1 MYCYYNR
8 YYRPNGAQQLV
19 APQTVGAYIGQTI
32 ITTIPGY
39 GRVRAFVLNFNKDT
53 GMAQLL
59 VATPGGQQYLEVH
72 YSDMI
77 GIAPVLAGGGQ
88 AGAGGMGQA
97 GAGGGM
103 GQAQGQGGGM
113 GQAQGQGGGW
123 NHAQVQ
129 GQGWLQQLLG
139 GGQGGGGMGG
149 WFY

>member
-19 APQTVGAYIGQTI
+19 APQTVGAYVGQTI

-39 GRVRAFVLNFNKDT
+39 GRVRAFVLGFNDNT
-53 GMAQLL
+53 GMASLL

-88 AGAGGMGQA
+88 AGASGGMGQGQA

-103 GQAQGQGGGM
+103 GQ
-113 GQAQGQGGGW
+113 GQGGGW
-123 NHAQVQ
+123 NQIQ
-129 GQGWLQQLLG
+129 GQGWMQQLLG
-139 GGQGGGGMGG
+139 GGQGGQGGGGWGG
-149 WFY
+149 WF